1 MALNLT
7 ISCSHHAIHSN
18 SSLIMMQPDLPPNNT
33 TIEDQLAPIMTNIQ
47 TLQLVP
53 PSNSRKWCSRQGVAP
68 AILTTLLR
76 AVIYWTSFNSN
87 SKFRIINKRPVE
99 VMAKVVTILK
109 IWIIINSFYT
119 HKQTVLTSMLLPI
132 VTIISIALITEAASS
147 STRWTMFDLANGEQ
161 KLWAEWLTETIWLK
175 MCSWSSMEEGRPPEM
190 TAPCIDSTRTLSGNS
205 HSLIRNISID
215 VKMTIKEVLRGDP
228 RTSLKM
234 KTSIQVLGQ
243 KWLQLIRA
251 HPLSARS
258 SIITIEMAAAI
269 AISFNKD
276 PSLHL

>member
-1 MALNLT
+1 
-7 ISCSHHAIHSN
+7 
-18 SSLIMMQPDLPPNNT
+18 
-33 TIEDQLAPIMTNIQ
+33 
-47 TLQLVP
+47 
-53 PSNSRKWCSRQGVAP
+53 
-68 AILTTLLR
+68 
-76 AVIYWTSFNSN
+76 
-87 SKFRIINKRPVE
+87 
-99 VMAKVVTILK
+99 
-109 IWIIINSFYT
+109 
-119 HKQTVLTSMLLPI
+119 MLLPI

-234 KTSIQVLGQ
+234 KPSIQVLGQ
-243 KWLQLIRA
+243 K
-251 HPLSARS
+251 
-258 SIITIEMAAAI
+258 
-269 AISFNKD
+269 
-276 PSLHL
+276 